1 MNGQTGAERQPV
13 AGRVAGLA
21 IGPGG
26 AVIYAASANG
36 GVFRSRDGALSWEA
50 MDQIDLDPNSPGSAS
65 LICGAIAMDPT
76 NPRRVFVGTGEGAT
90 LFFYSR
96 RITGALPAY
105 RGIGVL
111 RTDDGGETWEVEAS
125 DLAGQ
130 AFFAL
135 ALNPVDREGAVAAT
149 TAGLYRRKPQAGGK
163 FEWVRVTAGV
173 FSSVA
178 SADCGGCG
186 ALLRGALAPS
196 RRAHEAGGALFGRR
210 HDLAAG
216 RQRVSDQRRGAH
228 RSRRATDQARP
239 AVCIRR
245 QVERI
250 VARPLQTRWHER
262 CLEAGGR
269 VARRPA
275 GGVGPVPRQLRS
287 GHRGRSREPRHRLSR
302 RELSAAIGRG
312 VGLALR
318 GGGGWRGI
326 PCRGQRLD
334 WPSRS
339 FRCACPRAQSRQSQR
354 TVVRLRWWRLPQP
367 RSARHREV
375 HGAEQR
381 SRLLV
386 LQLHRPASDGSQHC
400 LHRTCRTTARP

>member
-1 MNGQTGAERQPV
+1 MKVRRRPAGAGGSLWRDTYDEFKRRRQQESDALTPLIAAAAPGAVAAPVVPQGVNWLPLGPTVVMNGQTGAERQPV

-163 FEWVRVTAGV
+163 FEWVRVTAGGV
-173 FSSVA
+173 LERGVGRLRRVRRA
-178 SADCGGCG
+178 S
-186 ALLRGALAPS
+186 S
-196 RRAHEAGGALFGRR
+196 RRAGAKSDEPTSAGGALFGRR
-210 HDLAAG
+210 RRPGGGPAAG
-216 RQRVSDQRRGAH
+216 FRPTTWRASLSPCNRTGPTCCMH
-228 RSRRATDQARP
+228 SSSSRTD
-239 AVCIRR
+239 
-245 QVERI
+245 
-250 VARPLQTRWHER
+250 R
-262 CLEAGGR
+262 C
-269 VARRPA
+269 
-275 GGVGPVPRQLRS
+275 
-287 GHRGRSREPRHRLSR
+287 
-302 RELSAAIGRG
+302 
-312 VGLALR
+312 
-318 GGGGWRGI
+318 
-326 PCRGQRLD
+326 
-334 WPSRS
+334 
-339 FRCACPRAQSRQSQR
+339 
-354 TVVRLRWWRLPQP
+354 T
-367 RSARHREV
+367 
-375 HGAEQR
+375 
-381 SRLLV
+381 
-386 LQLHRPASDGSQHC
+386 ASTDSM
-400 LHRTCRTTARP
+400 A